1 MNEFCKNNSYKK
13 KERKCD
19 LKYNNIIVYIIY
31 LLHGNSTVHVSKLT
45 QN

>member
-1 MNEFCKNNSYKK
+1 MSFAKIIPTKK

-31 LLHGNSTVHVSKLT
+31 LLQGNSTVHVSKLT